1 MMDLSPKVSAELSHV
16 EALIIESVECGIST
30 FEDVFEHVFN
40 AGGKR
45 IRPAV
50 LLTSCHAVGEDD
62 ISNAIPL
69 AAALELIH
77 TGTLI
82 HDDIND
88 NSSMRRGIPTAHVKF
103 SVGDALMT
111 ADYLFVKGFSL
122 VADYEKE
129 IRDEIVQ
136 AITTM
141 AEGEI
146 IQAHNVR
153 NVSLNEAEYL
163 EINEKKTARPISAGA
178 KAGSL
183 IANGSPAESDALEQY
198 GLNLGQGF
206 QIMDDVLDVIGVEG
220 RTGKFSGCDI
230 REGKVTI
237 LSIHALSHSDPG
249 ASERLKQIITTLENT
264 EEEVNEAIG
273 LIKEAGSIDYALEI
287 CEKFGERAKTFA
299 EELPVSEPLK
309 KLADFTVTRD
319 Y

>member
-1 MMDLSPKVSAELSHV
+1 MLDLSLNVSRELSKV
-16 EALIIESVECGIST
+16 EVLMNESVECDIST
-30 FEDVFEHVFN
+30 FEVVFDHIFN

-45 IRPAV
+45 IRPVV
-50 LLTSCHAVGEDD
+50 LLTSYNAVEGGD
-62 ISNAIPL
+62 ISKAIPM

-103 SVGDALMT
+103 SIGDAIMT

-129 IRDEIVQ
+129 IRDEIVE

-146 IQAHNVR
+146 IQTHNVN
-153 NVSLNEAEYL
+153 NVSLTEAEYL
-163 EINEKKTARPISAGA
+163 AINEKKTARPISAGA
-178 KAGSL
+178 KSGGL
-183 IANGSPAESDALEQY
+183 IAKGTQTQCDALEQY

-206 QIMDDVLDVIGVEG
+206 QIMDDVLDVIGIEG
-220 RTGKFSGCDI
+220 HTGKFSGCDI
-230 REGKVTI
+230 RGGKVTI
-237 LSIHALSHSDPG
+237 LSIHALSHTDPQD
-249 ASERLKQIITTLENT
+249 SKRLKEIITTPENT
-264 EEEVNEAIG
+264 QDEVNEAIE
-273 LIKEAGSIDYALEI
+273 LIKEAGSIDYALNI
-287 CEKFGERAKTFA
+287 CRNYGERAKTFA